1 MSLVG
6 LLGDEVLNTGDHAK
20 VSVASLEKEGSVI
33 GLYFSAHWCP
43 PCRYV
48 RDTM

>member
-6 LLGDEVLNTGDHAK
+6 LLGKEVLNTGDHAK
-20 VSVASLEKEGSVI
+20 VPVASLEKEDSVI

-43 PCRYV
+43 PCRY
-48 RDTM
+48 